1 MGNFFMNGGGDKK
14 SFIREL
20 TDPNGFGKNLKLIDH
35 RVVGSNLWLLVLN
48 VEENRK
54 FILLNILKKETGG
67 GWYYKPISEDGGP
80 NAVNCPLSLLNK
92 ADPPI
97 PGYAAEWRKKVVAFH
112 ALGKAAPEAHSGMRL
127 KYGNTDYELL
137 EHLGPRRGWGVRRIS
152 DGAVFRMNI
161 RQIAD
166 ALRNLVGNQE
176 CLAA

>member
-1 MGNFFMNGGGDKK
+1 MGNFFMNGSGDKK
-14 SFIREL
+14 RFIREL

-35 RVVGSNLWLLVLN
+35 RVVGSNLWLLVHN

-80 NAVNCPLSLLNK
+80 NDVNCPLSLLK
-92 ADPPI
+92 QADPPKTD
-97 PGYAAEWRKKVVAFH
+97 YATEWRKRVVAYH
-112 ALGKAAPEAHSGMRL
+112 AMNKAMPEPYVGLRV
-127 KYGNTDYELL
+127 KYGKLEYELV
-137 EHLGPRRGWGVRRIS
+137 EKLGSRRGWNVRIS
-152 DGAVFRMNI
+152 DGTMYRMNI